1 MRFRW
6 AIGAMFW
13 LLRRISEHGGDEA
26 TKKKSEKGQLASA
39 RVEDDRLQQ
48 SKRGSDADAEGELVS
63 TQLGTSLVANIT
75 MPLTYVIRVGVGWGS
90 RCSSCFSASLLH
102 GSGLCLA
109 CYILVPNALCFARSS
124 EPSPDQLSR
133 GVEHNGLLVTAPTA
147 PKLPNC
153 TRRRTKVGSTHLSP
167 TAETG
172 IPSHGRRL
180 LLPILHPHSMQSGEN
195 KTSFSG

>member
-1 MRFRW
+1 MPVRQAMRFRW

-26 TKKKSEKGQLASA
+26 TKKKSEKRQLASA

-48 SKRGSDADAEGELVS
+48 SQRGSDADAEGELVS

-75 MPLTYVIRVGVGWGS
+75 MPLTYVIRVRVGWGS

-109 CYILVPNALCFARSS
+109 CYVLVPNAFCFARSS
-124 EPSPDQLSR
+124 EPSPDQLS
-133 GVEHNGLLVTAPTA
+133 

-153 TRRRTKVGSTHLSP
+153 TRRRTKVGLTHLSP

-195 KTSFSG
+195 KMSFSE